1 MKRNTVNG
9 ACNENVS
16 FMVHI
21 TKKLPVL
28 VTIIDMVLTKQEAMA
43 GATLIFL
50 TSPGKITRQLL
61 EEKVAL
67 KRAEGSAIR
76 RCLRRILITMNVN
89 LVESLSSNHFVLL
102 AGGCLKKKLIKI
114 KFLHLSLLG

>member
-21 TKKLPVL
+21 TKRLPVL
-28 VTIIDMVLTKQEAMA
+28 VTILDMVLTKQEAMA
-43 GATLIFL
+43 GATFIFL

-67 KRAEGSAIR
+67 KRAEGSVIR
-76 RCLRRILITMNVN
+76 RCLGRILITMNVN

-102 AGGCLKKKLIKI
+102 AGDCLKK
-114 KFLHLSLLG
+114 S

>member
-21 TKKLPVL
+21 TKRLPVL
-28 VTIIDMVLTKQEAMA
+28 VTTLDMVLTKQEAMA

-76 RCLRRILITMNVN
+76 RCLGEDINYNECKFSGISFKQSLCIT
-89 LVESLSSNHFVLL
+89 SWWLS
-102 AGGCLKKKLIKI
+102 
-114 KFLHLSLLG
+114 

>member
-21 TKKLPVL
+21 TKRLPVL
-28 VTIIDMVLTKQEAMA
+28 VTILDMVLTKQEAMA
-43 GATLIFL
+43 GATLILL

-67 KRAEGSAIR
+67 KRAVR
-76 RCLRRILITMNVN
+76 RCLGRILITMNVN

-102 AGGCLKKKLIKI
+102 AGGCLKK
-114 KFLHLSLLG
+114 S

>member
-9 ACNENVS
+9 ACNENFS

-28 VTIIDMVLTKQEAMA
+28 VTILDMVLTKQEAMA
-43 GATLIFL
+43 GVTLIFL

-61 EEKVAL
+61 EEKVAE

-89 LVESLSSNHFVLL
+89 LVESLSSNHFV
-102 AGGCLKKKLIKI
+102 
-114 KFLHLSLLG
+114 